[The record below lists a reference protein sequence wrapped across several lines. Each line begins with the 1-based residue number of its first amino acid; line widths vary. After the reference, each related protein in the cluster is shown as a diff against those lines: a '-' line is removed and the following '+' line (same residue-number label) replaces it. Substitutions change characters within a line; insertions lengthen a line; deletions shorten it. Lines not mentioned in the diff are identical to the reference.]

1 MSGYAA
7 PAAWHS
13 RTPLPLCWD
22 FEFSA
27 EYSSKVS
34 ISHLESAKKNSIA
47 TKNSHLPNK
56 KKGVGVFGGG
66 SKKMPT
72 QKKIRLTRSDKKKNN
87 SVSPQELHLPG
98 SKAQSVVVKGFG
110 TPEASGE
117 KDGGGYMFNLKNT

>member
-1 MSGYAA
+1 MPHLLLDILG
-7 PAAWHS
+7 
-13 RTPLPLCWD
+13 LPYLCAEISNFQQNIQAKCQYHILNQQKKLD
-22 FEFSA
+22 CHQKFPSA
-27 EYSSKVS
+27 QQ
-34 ISHLESAKKNSIA
+34 
-47 TKNSHLPNK
+47 

-72 QKKIRLTRSDKKKNN
+72 QKKSGWPDLIKKNN